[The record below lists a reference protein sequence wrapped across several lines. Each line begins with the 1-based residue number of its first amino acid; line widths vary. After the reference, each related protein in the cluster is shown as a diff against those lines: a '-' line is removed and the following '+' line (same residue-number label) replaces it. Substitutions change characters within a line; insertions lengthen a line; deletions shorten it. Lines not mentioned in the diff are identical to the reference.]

1 MKLCVIGAG
10 SSYTPELMEGLIS
23 HARELGLSQVWLMDI
38 DERRLEIVG
47 GLARRMAAAASA
59 PFQTVLTSERDR
71 ALDGSSFVIAQIR
84 VGGMQARIKDE
95 RIPLRHGIIGQETTG
110 PGGFAKALR
119 TVPVMVGIA
128 RDMERLCPGAWLI
141 NFTNPSGLV
150 TEAVCRYSRVRALG
164 LCNGPIGMQA
174 RLARLLE
181 VQPQQV
187 TMDYL
192 GLNHLGFVRRVF
204 VNGADVTSLALEKA
218 EKNASEWEAEFIRTF
233 SLIPNSYL
241 RYYYA
246 RDEAL
251 REQQAASQTRGE
263 IVAGIEA
270 ELLRIY
276 AGPALDH
283 KPPELS
289 KRGGANYSQAAVAV
303 ILALTGENPRT
314 EIVNVRNDG
323 AIPDLPPDSVVEIP
337 AALSSAG
344 ATPAQ
349 CGSLP
354 DEVRGLVQAVKA
366 YELLTIRAG
375 MDGDRKVSLQALVA
389 HPLVLSLSVARG
401 LLDDL
406 LEAHRELLP
415 QFFGAA
421 SLGGAER

>member
-47 GLARRMAAAASA
+47 GLAQRMAAAAGA
-59 PFQTVLTSERDR
+59 HFQTILTTDRRR
-71 ALDGSSFVIAQIR
+71 ALEGSSFVVAQIR

-95 RIPLRHGIIGQETTG
+95 RIPLRHGVIGQETTG

-119 TVPVMVGIA
+119 TVPVMIDIA
-128 RDMERLCPGAWLI
+128 RDMEKLCPQAWLI

-150 TEAVCRYSRVRALG
+150 TEAVCKHSRARALG

-181 VQPQQV
+181 AEPPQV

-192 GLNHLGFVRRVF
+192 GLNHLGFARRVF
-204 VNGADVTSLALEKA
+204 VDGADATALALEKTR
-218 EKNASEWEAEFIRTF
+218 ESASGWEAEFIATF
-233 SLIPNSYL
+233 GLIPSSYL

-246 RDEAL
+246 RDETL
-251 REQQAASQTRGE
+251 REQQLASTTRGE
-263 IVAGIEA
+263 RVADIEA

-276 AGPALDH
+276 ADPSLDH

-303 ILALTGENPRT
+303 ILGLAGQPART
-314 EIVNVRNDG
+314 EIANVANRG
-323 AIPDLPPDSVVEIP
+323 AISDLPADCVVEIP
-337 AALSSAG
+337 VALSSAG
-344 ATPAQ
+344 ATGVR

-354 DEVRGLVQAVKA
+354 DGVRGLVQAVKA
-366 YELLTIRAG
+366 YEQLTIEAAIE
-375 MDGDRKVSLQALVA
+375 GDRKLALQALAA
-389 HPLVLSLSVARG
+389 HPLVLSLSVARA
-401 LLDDL
+401 LLEDL

-415 QFFGAA
+415 RFFGEA
-421 SLGGAER
+421 SLDGTER